1 MEAGLKDRFFEIF
14 FGEKNGYLLIGKET
28 VKKNIEMVEW
38 RMNDNY
44 QYTVRFDDMIKIG
57 DSKIEIEEKMGN
69 FEFLINPNLQAIK
82 LTMALY

>member
-14 FGEKNGYLLIGKET
+14 FGEINGYLLIGKET
-28 VKKNIEMVEW
+28 VKTDIEMVEW

-57 DSKIEIEEKMGN
+57 DSKIKIEEKMGN